1 VLSIPYTIQSTAQ
14 FAISKSV
21 EMAARAGGIG
31 LGWLLLSV
39 MGEEKGEKKEVRECG
54 DEVVVAVEVEG
65 DVE

>member
-1 VLSIPYTIQSTAQ
+1 
-14 FAISKSV
+14 
-21 EMAARAGGIG
+21 
-31 LGWLLLSV
+31 